1 MEDYNSQLCDILK
14 DINKIINP
22 PSGNDGDHVQNVTS
36 KDIDDAINSLNSCQ
50 TENKLIKFFM
60 DLMASLSNKDK
71 TDTANQGVTALSDTV
86 NSQAKEKSNKE
97 KSDNIHK
104 RLIDLD
110 NMIQS
115 ETNYNMT
122 YYSKDIKTINYEQ
135 NKQFENNKFNKI
147 YLFLFNLG
155 LIFLILK
162 FSYYKKTN

>member
-1 MEDYNSQLCDILK
+1 MEDYNTQLCDILK
-14 DINKIINP
+14 DIDKIINP
-22 PSGNDGDHVQNVTS
+22 PSGNDDDVQNLTS

-50 TENKLIKFFM
+50 TENKLIKFITY
-60 DLMASLSNKDK
+60 LMASLPNKDK
-71 TDTANQGVTALSDTV
+71 TDTANAGVSTLSDTV
-86 NSQAKEKSNKE
+86 NSQTKVT
-97 KSDNIHK
+97 SDNIHK

-122 YYSKDIKTINYEQ
+122 NYSKDIKTINYEQ